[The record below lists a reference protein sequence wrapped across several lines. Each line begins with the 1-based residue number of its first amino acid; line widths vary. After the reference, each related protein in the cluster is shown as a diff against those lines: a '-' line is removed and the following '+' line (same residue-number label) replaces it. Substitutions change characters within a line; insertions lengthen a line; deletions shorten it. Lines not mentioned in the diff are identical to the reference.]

1 MWHSII
7 HFLTANPSIAIF
19 LCLGL
24 GYLLGK
30 VHYKSFA
37 VGSTVGVLIIGLLVG
52 QIAKFSIPAVLK
64 NIFFDLFIFTI
75 GYEVGPAFVRSF
87 KKNGVRLVIDGCFFA
102 AVAFLFA
109 LIVFKVFHVGQGE
122 GAGILAG
129 ALTQSA
135 VIGTSASSISTL
147 HISHAAKLLMNSQVA
162 IAYAITYVFGTV
174 GVVIFIK
181 NIAPKILGVDLQGR
195 NQEGG

>member
-87 KKNGVRLVIDGCFFA
+87 KKNGVRLVIDGCF
-102 AVAFLFA
+102 L
-109 LIVFKVFHVGQGE
+109 
-122 GAGILAG
+122 
-129 ALTQSA
+129 
-135 VIGTSASSISTL
+135 
-147 HISHAAKLLMNSQVA
+147 
-162 IAYAITYVFGTV
+162 
-174 GVVIFIK
+174 
-181 NIAPKILGVDLQGR
+181 R
-195 NQEGG
+195 W